1 MYQPKPELLYFILS
15 KHVHTN
21 RDNTSSTWYVS
32 NVHEHVQHWHFNVYH
47 LQK

>member
-1 MYQPKPELLYFILS
+1 MYQPKPVLLYFILS

-21 RDNTSSTWYVS
+21 RDNASSTWYVS
-32 NVHEHVQHWHFNVYH
+32 NVHEHVQHWHINVYY